1 VGLLPLILIFP
12 VLLAVGYNDLRHMR
26 IPNVLSILAVII
38 FVATAFLLPVNEIGF
53 RIAASLATLVIG
65 FVAFTLR
72 IFGGGDIKILAALM
86 LFIPSQT
93 LALFGFIFSI
103 SILVGIGL
111 VMTLRTAPGAQ
122 KSSWKSLQAKA
133 KFPMGISISLA
144 GLAHPFLVSALQL

>member
-1 VGLLPLILIFP
+1 MGLFPLILMFP
-12 VLLAVGYNDLRHMR
+12 ILLAVGYSDLRNMR
-26 IPNVLSILAVII
+26 IPNALSIVAVII
-38 FVATAFLLPVNEIGF
+38 FIATAFMLPLHEVGLRLI
-53 RIAASLATLVIG
+53 ASLVTLLIG
-65 FVAFTLR
+65 FVAFALR

-93 LALFGFIFSI
+93 LALFAFVISA

-122 KSSWKSLQAKA
+122 QSNWKSLQAKA

-144 GLAHPFLVSALQL
+144 GLLHPFLVSALQI